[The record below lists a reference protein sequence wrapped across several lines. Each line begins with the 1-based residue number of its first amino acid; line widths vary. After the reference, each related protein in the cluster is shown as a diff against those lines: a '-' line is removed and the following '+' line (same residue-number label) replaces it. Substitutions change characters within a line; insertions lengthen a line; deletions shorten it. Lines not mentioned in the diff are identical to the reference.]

1 MWRYKL
7 VRMDLSGWEESQIK
21 ASEARLNDLGAEGWE
36 AVAVIEQ
43 AGGCGVL
50 FKMAHEVASF

>member
-1 MWRYKL
+1 MWRYRL

-21 ASEARLNDLGAEGWE
+21 ACEARLNDLGGEGWE

-43 AGGCGVL
+43 NDWLGVL
-50 FKMAHEVASF
+50 FKMPHEVASF